1 MSESNVFRS
10 GGTTESHDVQDEF
23 NALEKEG
30 RSCQAYHEG
39 LFEWTHFKALK
50 EAPYILVLI
59 VAIIQSFEGA
69 KNLAFEAKVIE
80 DSKNF
85 EAEIT
90 QVRREEDDEGCSLI
104 KGTVTLYKDE
114 DEKSP
119 KDLNWVIFK
128 RTEGDPFLFRDIFD

>member
-1 MSESNVFRS
+1 M
-10 GGTTESHDVQDEF
+10 
-23 NALEKEG
+23 
-30 RSCQAYHEG
+30 
-39 LFEWTHFKALK
+39 
-50 EAPYILVLI
+50 LI

-104 KGTVTLYKDE
+104 KGTVSIYKDE

-128 RTEGDPFLFRDIFD
+128 RTEGDPFLFRDIFDEVINHPQI